1 MISPAIAAGDRHWR
15 ILIVEDEPM
24 LAFALEDLLIEA
36 GFEIAGVAGEL
47 ATALAIIE
55 SVVFDA
61 AILDVNLAGVSAG
74 PAASALTVRGLP
86 FVILSGYSSD
96 QQPSA
101 FSGAPRLQKP
111 CRSDRIIQALHDILP
126 VHQTGRQNPMSPEI

>member
-1 MISPAIAAGDRHWR
+1 VSSHTTALDQQHRR

-24 LAFALEDLLIEA
+24 LAFALEETLIEG

-55 SVVFDA
+55 SGVCDA
-61 AILDVNLAGVSAG
+61 AILDVNLSGVSAG
-74 PAASALTVRGLP
+74 PAASALALRGLP
-86 FVILSGYSSD
+86 FLILSGYSSD

-101 FSGAPRLQKP
+101 FSGVPRLQKP
-111 CRSDRIIQALHDILP
+111 CRPDRLIQALRSILP
-126 VHQTGRQNPMSPEI
+126 AQ